1 MVDFG
6 IKIRELRKKKGLT
19 QQQLAE
25 YVGVT
30 KAMVSAYETGMRYPS
45 YDILIKFTRIF
56 RVTSDYLLGLNSRK
70 FFDVDGL
77 TDSQAEAVANI
88 IEEFKKMNT
97 K

>member
-25 YVGVT
+25 LVGVT
-30 KAMVSAYETGMRYPS
+30 KAMISAYETSMRYPS

-56 RVTSDYLLGLNSRK
+56 RVTSDYLLGIAPVK
-70 FFDVDGL
+70 YFDIDGL
-77 TDSQAEAVANI
+77 TESQAEAISNI
-88 IEEFKKMNT
+88 IAEFKK

>member
-25 YVGVT
+25 CVGVT

-56 RVTSDYLLGLNSRK
+56 RVTSDYLLGINSRK